1 MSRDLW
7 ILIAIVLFVLLLGGK
22 GKKQGTD
29 SEKSKG
35 KNKSASVPSTAERVY
50 IPHYMKDDEYKCPVC
65 KARFWKDYM
74 VCPNCGTKFTGTKE
88 DDGEFM
94 EEMVIW
100 DDEDDD

>member
-1 MSRDLW
+1 MWPMWLV
-7 ILIAIVLFVLLLGGK
+7 IVVAIVLLWVCSDMMK
-22 GKKQGTD
+22 ENEKKKRV
-29 SEKSKG
+29 EKRE
-35 KNKSASVPSTAERVY
+35 AVRQI
-50 IPHYMKDDEYKCPVC
+50 IPHYMKEDEYKCPVC

-74 VCPNCGTKFTGTKE
+74 VCPNCGTKFTGTRE

>member
-1 MSRDLW
+1 MP
-7 ILIAIVLFVLLLGGK
+7 IALSIIMLIVLLYVCVGEMGK
-22 GKKQGTD
+22 GKKDKDAKKMAGTH
-29 SEKSKG
+29 E
-35 KNKSASVPSTAERVY
+35 VVRLY